1 MSRILLLFALML
13 CMIVC
18 ISGTCADE
26 VEAVCATTQE
36 PLYVTANSATLYGWA
51 DSYGHNTSANV
62 WFSVEDSGGNA
73 VTTPYQTLTRPG
85 GGFSYTITNL
95 QPETDYTVTAHALG
109 AMAHTKL
116 GSGQPWPFHTLAEV
130 VSATLSTDNATD
142 ITFEGATLHG
152 AVVSM
157 GTASSISV
165 EFQVRMSDGPTVI
178 TSLPAPIQSPGPF
191 SLVLSGLQS
200 ETTYYYRAAG
210 TSASAVVT
218 PGDEKSFTTG
228 EGAELT
234 IESSQM
240 ILESPTVLKV
250 TGQARNTGTLP
261 LTYAVITV
269 DFKDASGG
277 VLAAGNVDKSNLGL
291 EEVWTWEVT
300 YPLTD
305 ISDVASYQ
313 AQVAQILTS

>member
-1 MSRILLLFALML
+1 MMVF
-13 CMIVC
+13 
-18 ISGTCADE
+18 ISGDCADE
-26 VEAVCATTQE
+26 IDAVCATTQE
-36 PLYVTANSATLYGWA
+36 PQEVTADSATLFGWA
-51 DSYGHNTSANV
+51 DTFGHNSSANV
-62 WFSVEDSGGNA
+62 WFSVEDSSGN
-73 VTTPYQTLTRPG
+73 TISTPSQTLTSPG
-85 GGFSYTITNL
+85 GGFTYRITTL
-95 QPETDYTVTAHALG
+95 DPETNYTVTAHALG
-109 AMAHTKL
+109 TMAHTKL

-152 AVVSM
+152 AVVST
-157 GTASSISV
+157 GTASSIGV
-165 EFQVRMSDGPTVI
+165 EFQVRGPDGGTAIYGVPD
-178 TSLPAPIQSPGPF
+178 PIQSPGPF
-191 SLVLSGLQS
+191 TVVLSGLQS

-210 TSASAVVT
+210 TSLSGAVT

-228 EGAELT
+228 KGAELT
-234 IESSQM
+234 IDSSQM
-240 ILESPTVLKV
+240 TLESPTVLNV

-277 VLAAGNVDKSNLGL
+277 VLATANVDKSSLGL
-291 EEVWTWEVT
+291 GEVWTWEVT

-313 AQVAQILTS
+313 AQVAQILTT